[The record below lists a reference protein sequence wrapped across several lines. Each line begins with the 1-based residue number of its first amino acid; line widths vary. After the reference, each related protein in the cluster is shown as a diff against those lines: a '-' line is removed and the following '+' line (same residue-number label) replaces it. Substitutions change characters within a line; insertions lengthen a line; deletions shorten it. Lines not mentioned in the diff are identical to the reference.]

1 MLDLFPDRTSV
12 SHSLLHKERGFME
25 KNKAVQQGHV
35 LYYSINEFIYADPTS
50 VEKQSAVFKQMLL
63 KK

>member
-1 MLDLFPDRTSV
+1 
-12 SHSLLHKERGFME
+12 ME

-50 VEKQSAVFKQMLL
+50 IEKQSAVFKQMLL